1 MERSCTRTE
10 PPLETRQTDPTRAP
24 VTRAA
29 PAAAPRVGAGRAAAL
44 LLVDFARGWTDP
56 SSPLA
61 LPCAAEVEAAARLLA
76 AARDRGAPVVFTTV
90 AYDVADLETVP
101 MLRKTPRVRQ
111 MRTGSPLVD
120 VDSRLSPRDG
130 ELVLVKKHASA
141 FFGTPLLSFLVSR
154 GVDTL
159 LIGGVITSGCVR
171 TSAVDAAQHVV
182 ADATADRSAEARS
195 AALQTVDDLYGD
207 VVTVADAENVL
218 ARSWA

>member
-1 MERSCTRTE
+1 MSE
-10 PPLETRQTDPTRAP
+10 LLA
-24 VTRAA
+24 V

-76 AARDRGAPVVFTTV
+76 AARDRGAPVAFTTV

-111 MRTGSPLVD
+111 MRTGSPLVE

-154 GVDTL
+154 RVDTL

-171 TSAVDAAQHVV
+171 TSAVDAAQHGFRALVV
-182 ADATADRSAEARS
+182 ADATTDRSAEARS

-207 VVTVADAENVL
+207 VVTIAEAEKVL